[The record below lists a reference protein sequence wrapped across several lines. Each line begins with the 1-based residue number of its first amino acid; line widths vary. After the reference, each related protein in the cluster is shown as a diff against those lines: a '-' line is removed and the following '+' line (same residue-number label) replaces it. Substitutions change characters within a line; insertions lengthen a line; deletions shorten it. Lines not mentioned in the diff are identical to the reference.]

1 MQTYPV
7 EKPNLDTVKISQT
20 MLNKLRNYLAA
31 KPIKKAYLFGSHA
44 RGEENP
50 ESDVDILAELDET
63 KIIGM
68 IEFIKIMD
76 DLEDILKRKI
86 DLVTTDGLSPHI
98 KPIIDAEKILIYEA
112 WTWG

>member
-1 MQTYPV
+1 MQTYSV
-7 EKPNLDTVKISQT
+7 DTPNLETVSISQT
-20 MLNKLRNYLAA
+20 TLNQLRKHLAST
-31 KPIKKAYLFGSHA
+31 PIKKAYLFGSYA
-44 RGEENP
+44 RGEETP

-63 KIIGM
+63 KTIGM

-98 KPIIDAEKILIYEA
+98 KPCIDAEKIMIYEA
-112 WTWG
+112 

>member
-1 MQTYPV
+1 MNTYSVDKLSV
-7 EKPNLDTVKISQT
+7 ETVRISQA
-20 MLNKLRNYLAA
+20 MLNQVRKYLAT
-31 KPIKKAYLFGSHA
+31 KPIKKAYLFGSYA
-44 RGEENP
+44 RGEATP

-63 KIIGM
+63 KTVGM

-98 KPIIDAEKILIYEA
+98 KPFIDAEKIVIYEA
-112 WTWG
+112 